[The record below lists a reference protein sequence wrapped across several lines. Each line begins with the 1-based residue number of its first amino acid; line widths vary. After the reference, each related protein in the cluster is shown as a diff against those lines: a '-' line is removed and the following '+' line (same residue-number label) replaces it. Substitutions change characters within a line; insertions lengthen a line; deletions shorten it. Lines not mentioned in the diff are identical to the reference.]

1 MEYQN
6 TNISDLILPT
16 TITLDT
22 NRQSEIITALKDADI
37 KCSAI
42 GSDNSLSITFSVNDI
57 EKLNKIL
64 QPFSVNKQI
73 DDIPVTIPKTK
84 KAENLLPFFNAVSNL
99 FDRKLNSSDRKITA
113 HKEHITVLQKSVSD
127 TRSSINRL
135 TSQNDMLKGVTN
147 IFGFLKNPI
156 NALVKRNE
164 KKIERL
170 QKRTIPKLEQQIQIH
185 QNTLDKLN
193 QRIERHK
200 LRKSLCLD
208 ISNAIKSFRTPDKI
222 LRSAAYTSAMTSLN
236 KDIIELNNERISSY
250 KEQIK
255 ADPSKEEK
263 LTPKIEKLTAK
274 NKVLQAAI
282 VEPNGKPNNIES
294 SIVNSE
300 SILLTE
306 NYNMLDAVDSMA
318 ITASVSLS
326 DKAAKVKIEVLD
338 PIMDKDGDNVPDR
351 IDTNFEPEVNRYY
364 EEVDKKASLK
374 EEDEKPIIKVVNAA
388 ELKAIKD
395 EGVDFKVNLKMKKDN
410 CVPIMFDK
418 KDAQRVNEA
427 IAALSVNNKRKAVR
441 K

>member
-22 NRQSEIITALKDADI
+22 NRQSEIITALKDANI

-73 DDIPVTIPKTK
+73 DDIPVTIPKTE

-208 ISNAIKSFRTPDKI
+208 ISNAIKSFRT
-222 LRSAAYTSAMTSLN
+222 
-236 KDIIELNNERISSY
+236 
-250 KEQIK
+250 
-255 ADPSKEEK
+255 
-263 LTPKIEKLTAK
+263 
-274 NKVLQAAI
+274 
-282 VEPNGKPNNIES
+282 
-294 SIVNSE
+294 
-300 SILLTE
+300 
-306 NYNMLDAVDSMA
+306 
-318 ITASVSLS
+318 
-326 DKAAKVKIEVLD
+326 
-338 PIMDKDGDNVPDR
+338 
-351 IDTNFEPEVNRYY
+351 
-364 EEVDKKASLK
+364 
-374 EEDEKPIIKVVNAA
+374 
-388 ELKAIKD
+388 
-395 EGVDFKVNLKMKKDN
+395 
-410 CVPIMFDK
+410 
-418 KDAQRVNEA
+418 
-427 IAALSVNNKRKAVR
+427 
-441 K
+441 

>member
-1 MEYQN
+1 
-6 TNISDLILPT
+6 
-16 TITLDT
+16 
-22 NRQSEIITALKDADI
+22 
-37 KCSAI
+37 
-42 GSDNSLSITFSVNDI
+42 
-57 EKLNKIL
+57 
-64 QPFSVNKQI
+64 
-73 DDIPVTIPKTK
+73 
-84 KAENLLPFFNAVSNL
+84 
-99 FDRKLNSSDRKITA
+99 
-113 HKEHITVLQKSVSD
+113 
-127 TRSSINRL
+127 
-135 TSQNDMLKGVTN
+135 MLKGVTN

-282 VEPNGKPNNIES
+282 VEPNEKPNNIES

-300 SILLTE
+300 SILLTD

-364 EEVDKKASLK
+364 EEVDRKAALK
-374 EEDEKPIIKVVNAA
+374 DDDEKPIIKVVNAA